1 VVEEDLEEEVSHGA
15 PSTSTLTSE
24 KSELVL
30 SLLSAIQSQDPMAM
44 THLQALMDVTSPPI
58 PVLPVHPVAGVLTR
72 WATSHGFIK
81 PGNYKESCETGG
93 ISAGTYLFLDPE
105 TQMVTTVTYEPWDML
120 SRIITKMFL
129 KFRCAVLTNT
139 CMTAYR
145 TTQLGVLLCGAK
157 VREDTYA
164 CLLTRCNEFLRF
176 AGESSSLI
184 TAVSIHEKIKR
195 LIMTDLTISQDMRIF
210 DHLLATSMDSLSMVK
225 KADQLVIKHQQ
236 KMQTAESN
244 LKSAQDLLTAK
255 EWKTL
260 LAGLE
265 VPPSRA
271 VSPASREED
280 DNTRAGCTTFI
291 HYTND
296 TVGPSGPC
304 SR

>member
-1 VVEEDLEEEVSHGA
+1 MEEDLEEEVSHGA
-15 PSTSTLTSE
+15 PSTSTLTKE
-24 KSELVL
+24 KGELVL

-44 THLQALMDVTSPPI
+44 THLQALMDVASPP
-58 PVLPVHPVAGVLTR
+58 VQVVPVHPATSVLTR

-129 KFRCAVLTNT
+129 KFRCSTLTIT
-139 CMTAYR
+139 CMTAYG

-157 VREDTYA
+157 VKEDTYA

-195 LIMTDLTISQDMRIF
+195 LIMTDSTISTDMRIF
-210 DHLLATSMDSLSMVK
+210 DHLLATPW
-225 KADQLVIKHQQ
+225 
-236 KMQTAESN
+236 TA
-244 LKSAQDLLTAK
+244 
-255 EWKTL
+255 
-260 LAGLE
+260 
-265 VPPSRA
+265 
-271 VSPASREED
+271 
-280 DNTRAGCTTFI
+280 
-291 HYTND
+291 
-296 TVGPSGPC
+296 
-304 SR
+304 